1 MFGYHLIWEWKQNVR
16 KEKKVFGF
24 GPSKAFLLVT
34 FTWCFRLD
42 SSLVS
47 MPLKNDVIAWNN
59 VDKCRGSF
67 SVLSNWGRRNAS
79 VLRITNV
86 RSNARLVTFM
96 VPVFQINWLRTW
108 PELGQ
113 QSGHDKK
120 PEGQKQDCVID
131 INWYEILSV
140 HYFRIATQ
148 YLFGGY
154 NCAVR
159 TLYRIKC
166 TFFVL
171 NPEKFGIKTYKLT
184 LI

>member
-1 MFGYHLIWEWKQNVR
+1 MQNDFLSKSPDLCSVYSYACCFSEILASPTFNLSLPDSLISSQ
-16 KEKKVFGF
+16 
-24 GPSKAFLLVT
+24 AFLLLWLILILPIWWQSCNVLY
-34 FTWCFRLD
+34 RLYRPNFVKFI
-42 SSLVS
+42 LHN
-47 MPLKNDVIAWNN
+47 K
-59 VDKCRGSF
+59 
-67 SVLSNWGRRNAS
+67 
-79 VLRITNV
+79 TNV

-148 YLFGGY
+148 CLFGGY